1 MHNMKAKSSNVEPV
15 KKPRLSGE
23 KEMTS
28 VPSPKEE
35 SNQDHDSDWDAGLE
49 DQPTLMQDTGAQSE
63 WEDVNADSLRA
74 EPKPPTEVEMA
85 MDVLLQAQ
93 DAACISSQLLLK
105 DFSDDED
112 YTSAEDDEGDDIEDA
127 VGSPISGD
135 DGLGLEVHA
144 KEEVLNS
151 KEEKAYE
158 CFVKLF
164 QENHQLR
171 KLYEEKQNCGHF
183 ECLVCNAEGKR

>member
-1 MHNMKAKSSNVEPV
+1 MHNMKAKSSNIEPV

-23 KEMTS
+23 KEVAS

-49 DQPTLMQDTGAQSE
+49 DQPTLMQDTGARSE
-63 WEDVNADSLRA
+63 WEDVNADSLKA
-74 EPKPPTEVEMA
+74 ELKPLAEVENA

-127 VGSPISGD
+127 VGSPNSGD
-135 DGLGLEVHA
+135 DGVDRDVQN